1 MPKSLSRTL
10 RAAGLSALLLLI
22 GSAASARSELLRWQH
37 PNPVT
42 VAGFKVYVGNA
53 AGVYQTTLDIGMPTA
68 SGGVFSYS
76 LQVPDAN
83 SVYISVSAY
92 GPTGLEGVKS
102 NEQLRLGLLGT
113 PGKPQI
119 QPESACASFACGSL
133 RAT

>member
-1 MPKSLSRTL
+1 MRKSLSRGL
-10 RAAGLSALLLLI
+10 RAVGFSALLSLI
-22 GSAASARSELLRWQH
+22 ASAASARTELLRWQH
-37 PNPVT
+37 PAPSA

-53 AGVYQTTLDIGMPTA
+53 AGVYQTTLDLGLPTA

-76 LQVPDAN
+76 LQVPDAS

-102 NEQLRLGLLGT
+102 NEQLRLGQLGA

-119 QPESACASFACGSL
+119 QP
-133 RAT
+133 